1 MYRAVRLLG
10 LAASPRKGANSTLL
24 LDTVLAEA
32 ARAGCRVEKIE
43 IFRFNIRPCQ
53 GCGGCD
59 STGVCIIE
67 DDMYL
72 FYPILEESGDII
84 LAAPVY
90 FYALSAVAKAFI
102 DRSQALWVRKY
113 RLTPPQ
119 PLPPRGDGYLI
130 ATGATRGKR
139 LFECS
144 RLTMRYFYDALNHN
158 YAGDLLVPDVENEGA
173 VLIKEAVMEQ
183 ARALGRAIAAK
194 KSSM

>member
-1 MYRAVRLLG
+1 MCRSVRLLG
-10 LAASPRKGANSTLL
+10 LAASPRTGANSTLL
-24 LDTVLAEA
+24 LDTVLANA
-32 ARAGCRVEKIE
+32 AQGGCQVEKIE
-43 IFRFNIRPCQ
+43 IFRYNIRPCQ

-59 STGVCIIE
+59 STGVCVLE
-67 DDMYL
+67 DDMSR
-72 FYPILEESGDII
+72 FYPLLEETGHII

-102 DRSQALWVRKY
+102 DRSQALWVRKH
-113 RLTPPQ
+113 RLTQQ

-139 LFECS
+139 LFECP
-144 RLTMRYFYDALNHN
+144 RLTMLYFYDALNRN
-158 YAGDLLVPDVENEGA
+158 YAGDLLVPEVENEGA
-173 VLIKEAVMEQ
+173 VLNKVAVMED

>member
-1 MYRAVRLLG
+1 MHHAVRLLG
-10 LAASPRKGANSTLL
+10 LAASPRKEANSTLL

-43 IFRFNIRPCQ
+43 IFRYNIRPCQ

-59 STGVCIIE
+59 STGVCVIE
-67 DDMYL
+67 DDMHL

-84 LAAPVY
+84 LAAPIY

-113 RLTPPQ
+113 RLTAQPQ
-119 PLPPRGDGYLI
+119 PPRGDGYLI

-139 LFECS
+139 LFECP
-144 RLTMRYFYDALNHN
+144 RLTMRYFYDALNRN
-158 YAGDLLVPDVENEGA
+158 YAGDLLVPEVENEGA
-173 VLIKEAVMEQ
+173 VLKKEAVMDE